1 MQKYQ
6 PEIHRRRSIRLKHYD
21 YRSQGFY
28 FITLCCKN
36 KHHFLGE
43 IVDDEMRL
51 NKIGNIV
58 RQCWEDIPDHF
69 PNVSLHSFVIMPNHL
84 HGIIEIVETVGA
96 NHHLPQCI
104 RAKNVSP
111 LRGTSQ
117 TIGSIVRGFKI
128 GVTKW
133 VRQNTDIS
141 EIWQRNYYE
150 HIIRNETSYFQIIEY
165 IENNPLKWLE
175 DCFYS

>member
-28 FITLCCKN
+28 FITICCKN

-84 HGIIEIVETVGA
+84 HGIIEIVETVGKIIICPMYKGEKCFA
-96 NHHLPQCI
+96 LT
-104 RAKNVSP
+104 
-111 LRGTSQ
+111 GTSR

-175 DCFYS
+175 DCFCS